1 MCREGRKFQIL
12 GPLQGVE
19 EVNRIT
25 LAMVAKTVRGAGP
38 GSCCTE
44 LRLKPEADN
53 GPHLL
58 GPKTSVQV

>member
-1 MCREGRKFQIL
+1 MCAGRVESSRL

-44 LRLKPEADN
+44 LRLKPEADS